1 MKLLIVIDMQNDFV
15 SGCLGTPEARAIVP
29 KVKKKI
35 EEWDGKLIYTR
46 DTHDDGYLNTSEGK
60 KLPIPHCIKRTEG
73 WQIVDGVLR
82 DDNFGWILNKNTFGF
97 LPWNVYMNDNEGNCR
112 YDEVQ
117 LIGVCSDI
125 CVVTNA
131 LILKTMYPETEIIVD
146 ASCCAGTTPQAHR
159 AAMEVM
165 KSCQITVIGE
175 KN

>member
-15 SGCLGTPEARAIVP
+15 TGCLGTPEARAIVP

-35 EEWDGKLIYTR
+35 EEWDGELLFTR
-46 DTHDDGYLNTSEGK
+46 DTHNEDYLNTPEGK
-60 KLPIPHCIKRTEG
+60 KLPIPHCIENTDG
-73 WQIVDGVLR
+73 WKIVDGLEQPNCR
-82 DDNFGWILNKNTFGF
+82 YIDKNTFG
-97 LPWNVYMNDNEGNCR
+97 WR
-112 YDEVQ
+112 YWRELCNQFEEIHIVG
-117 LIGVCSDI
+117 LVSNI

-131 LILKTMYPETEIIVD
+131 LILKTIYPFAEIIVD

-175 KN
+175 

>member
-15 SGCLGTPEARAIVP
+15 TGCLGTPEARAIVP

-35 EEWDGKLIYTR
+35 EEWQKDCWQGNYDKMLMFTR
-46 DTHDDGYLNTSEGK
+46 DTHGNDYLDTPEGK
-60 KLPIPHCIKRTEG
+60 KLPIPHCIERTDG
-73 WQIVDGVLR
+73 WKIVDGLEQ
-82 DDNFGWILNKNTFGF
+82 
-97 LPWNVYMNDNEGNCR
+97 PNCR
-112 YDEVQ
+112 YINKQTFGWNHWGMIGNQFKE
-117 LIGVCSDI
+117 IHICGVCSDI

-131 LILKTMYPETEIIVD
+131 LILKTMYPGAEIIVD

-175 KN
+175 

>member
-15 SGCLGTPEARAIVP
+15 TGCLGTPEARAIVP

-35 EEWDGKLIYTR
+35 EEWDGGLIFTR
-46 DTHDDGYLNTSEGK
+46 DTHNDDYLNTPEGK
-60 KLPIPHCIKRTEG
+60 KLPIPHCIENTDG
-73 WQIVDGVLR
+73 WKIVDGLEQPNCR
-82 DDNFGWILNKNTFGF
+82 YIDKNTFG
-97 LPWNVYMNDNEGNCR
+97 WNHWRMPGNHL
-112 YDEVQ
+112 EEIHIVG
-117 LIGVCSDI
+117 LVSNI

-131 LILKTMYPETEIIVD
+131 LILKTIYPFAEIIVD

-175 KN
+175 EN

>member
-15 SGCLGTPEARAIVP
+15 TGCLGTPEARAIVP

-35 EEWDGKLIYTR
+35 EEWDGDLIYTR
-46 DTHDDGYLNTSEGK
+46 DTHDEDYLNTPEGK
-60 KLPIPHCIKRTEG
+60 KLPIPHCIENTDG
-73 WQIVDGVLR
+73 WQIVDDILR
-82 DDNFGWILNKNTFGF
+82 NSRTEEIINKDTFGF
-97 LPWNVYMNDNEGNCR
+97 LNWTLYLYDDEGNR
-112 YDEVQ
+112 YYDEIY
-117 LIGVCSDI
+117 LIGLDSDI

-131 LILKTMYPETEIIVD
+131 LILKTMYPGAEIIVD

-175 KN
+175 

>member
-15 SGCLGTPEARAIVP
+15 TGCLGTPEARAIVP

-35 EEWDGKLIYTR
+35 EEWDGELLFTR
-46 DTHDDGYLNTSEGK
+46 DTHNEDYLNTPEGK
-60 KLPIPHCIKRTEG
+60 KLPIPHCIENTDG
-73 WQIVDGVLR
+73 WKIVDGLEQPNCSYINK
-82 DDNFGWILNKNTFGF
+82 DTFGWNH
-97 LPWNVYMNDNEGNCR
+97 WRMHGNHLEEIHIC
-112 YDEVQ
+112 
-117 LIGVCSDI
+117 GVCSDI

-131 LILKTMYPETEIIVD
+131 LILKTMYPDTEIIVD

>member
-15 SGCLGTPEARAIVP
+15 TGCLGTPEARAIVP

-35 EEWDGKLIYTR
+35 EEWDGGLIFTR
-46 DTHDDGYLNTSEGK
+46 DTHNEYYLNTPEGK
-60 KLPIPHCIKRTEG
+60 KLPIPHCIERTDG
-73 WQIVDGVLR
+73 WKIVDGLEQ
-82 DDNFGWILNKNTFGF
+82 
-97 LPWNVYMNDNEGNCR
+97 PNCR
-112 YDEVQ
+112 YINKQTFGWNHWGMIGDQFKE
-117 LIGVCSDI
+117 IHICGVCSDI

-131 LILKTMYPETEIIVD
+131 LILKTEFPETEIIVD

-175 KN
+175 

>member
-15 SGCLGTPEARAIVP
+15 TGCLGTPEARAIVP

-35 EEWDGKLIYTR
+35 EEWQKNCWQGNYENMLIFTR
-46 DTHDDGYLNTSEGK
+46 DTHGDDYLSTPEGK
-60 KLPIPHCIKRTEG
+60 KLPIPHCIERTEG
-73 WQIVDGVLR
+73 WQIVDGLEQP
-82 DDNFGWILNKNTFGF
+82 NCSYINKQTFGWNHLETFGNQF
-97 LPWNVYMNDNEGNCR
+97 EEINIC
-112 YDEVQ
+112 
-117 LIGVCSDI
+117 GVCSDI

-146 ASCCAGTTPQAHR
+146 ASCCAGTTPQTHR

-175 KN
+175 

>member
-15 SGCLGTPEARAIVP
+15 TGCLGTPEARAIVP

-35 EEWDGKLIYTR
+35 EEWQKNCFQGNYENKLIFTK
-46 DTHDDGYLNTSEGK
+46 DTHDEDYLNTPEGK
-60 KLPIPHCIKRTEG
+60 KLPIPHCLEG
-73 WQIVDGVLR
+73 TWGWRIVDGLEQLNCSYVIK
-82 DDNFGWILNKNTFGF
+82 DTFGWNHWRMPSNHLEEIQI
-97 LPWNVYMNDNEGNCR
+97 C
-112 YDEVQ
+112 
-117 LIGVCSDI
+117 GVCSDI

-131 LILKTMYPETEIIVD
+131 LILKTMYPKTEVIVD

-175 KN
+175 